1 MHNNTEA
8 LGKENI
14 TRLIFQYSLPATVG
28 MVVAATYNIAD
39 TIFTGR
45 LGSEAIAALSIA
57 FIITIVMIT
66 RELRKHGIPLLKHGL
81 RGKNKAA

>member
-14 TRLIFQYSLPATVG
+14 TRLVFQYSLPATVG

-39 TIFTGR
+39 TIFISR
-45 LGSEAIAALSIA
+45 LGSEAIAALSIGFHHNNCHDHPGA
-57 FIITIVMIT
+57 KKTGHSFT
-66 RELRKHGIPLLKHGL
+66 
-81 RGKNKAA
+81 KAGSKG